1 MKTIDVLLAEH
12 RFFEGMAP
20 GYLEFIAGCGR
31 NVHFEPG
38 RYIHRE
44 GQESNEF
51 YAIRHGKVALEIF
64 VPGRGPVTLQ
74 TLDEGEVFGWSWIF
88 PPYKWVFDARA
99 VELTR
104 AVAFDGVC
112 LRTKCENDPKLG
124 YDFMKRFAHVVT
136 SRLEVARLQLLDVY
150 GTVERR

>member
-1 MKTIDVLLAEH
+1 
-12 RFFEGMAP
+12 
-20 GYLEFIAGCGR
+20 
-31 NVHFEPG
+31 
-38 RYIHRE
+38 
-44 GQESNEF
+44 
-51 YAIRHGKVALEIF
+51 
-64 VPGRGPVTLQ
+64 
-74 TLDEGEVFGWSWIF
+74 
-88 PPYKWVFDARA
+88 

-124 YDFMKRFAHVVT
+124 YDFMKRFAQVVT